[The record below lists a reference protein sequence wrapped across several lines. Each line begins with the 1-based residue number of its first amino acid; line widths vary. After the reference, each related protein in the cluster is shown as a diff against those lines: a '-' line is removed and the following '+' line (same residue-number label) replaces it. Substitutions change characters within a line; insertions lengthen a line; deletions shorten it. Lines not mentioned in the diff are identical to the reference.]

1 MRPPSV
7 IKAWQSIDT
16 MFQWL
21 QEAKDQETYKRRMA
35 IWLTYTGKLHAHKVA
50 EILEVSV
57 QAVWTWIG
65 QYNQKGPKGLDRIGR
80 GGRRWGFMSLEEESE
95 LLKSFFRRKEMG
107 RFVATAMI
115 KEEVERRLGRAVS
128 TSYLY
133 RFLRRHEWFE
143 RITILERKMELRAQN
158 QDFRRLVLPW
168 KRRR

>member
-1 MRPPSV
+1 
-7 IKAWQSIDT
+7 
-16 MFQWL
+16 
-21 QEAKDQETYKRRMA
+21 
-35 IWLTYTGKLHAHKVA
+35 
-50 EILEVSV
+50 
-57 QAVWTWIG
+57 
-65 QYNQKGPKGLDRIGR
+65 
-80 GGRRWGFMSLEEESE
+80 
-95 LLKSFFRRKEMG
+95 MG